1 MQVFPAEARPSIYTM
16 NSHMIVYM
24 DGSALVKRAEIG
36 PDSELAVDLWGSAAR
51 IVSSELACSEAGATT
66 ALPKAMLDRL
76 EIVETDDQISD
87 AADELAERHGLGT
100 SESVHLAAA
109 LSIDAPRVVVASW
122 NPALATAAA
131 ECGLA
136 VVPR

>member
-1 MQVFPAEARPSIYTM
+1 
-16 NSHMIVYM
+16 MIVYM
-24 DGSALVKRAEIG
+24 DSSALIKRAETG
-36 PDSELAVDLWGSAAR
+36 PDSDLAADLWDAAAR
-51 IVSSELACSEAGATT
+51 IVSSELACSEAGAKT
-66 ALPKAMLDRL
+66 AVPQAMLDRL
-76 EIVETDDQISD
+76 EIVTTDDQIAD
-87 AADELAERHGLGT
+87 AADELAERHDLGT

-122 NPALATAAA
+122 NTALATAAA

>member
-1 MQVFPAEARPSIYTM
+1 
-16 NSHMIVYM
+16 MIVYM
-24 DGSALVKRAEIG
+24 DSSALVKRAEAG
-36 PDSELAVDLWGSAAR
+36 PDAELAANLWDSANR
-51 IVSSELACSEAGATT
+51 IVSSELACSEAEATT
-66 ALPKAMLDRL
+66 TLPREIRDGL
-76 EIVETDDQISD
+76 ELVETNGQIAD

-100 SESVHLAAA
+100 SESVHLASA

-122 NPALATAAA
+122 NPELAAAAA

>member
-1 MQVFPAEARPSIYTM
+1 M
-16 NSHMIVYM
+16 NSQMIVYM
-24 DGSALVKRAEIG
+24 DSSALVKRAETG
-36 PDSELAVDLWGSAAR
+36 PDSELAANLWDSADR

-66 ALPKAMLDRL
+66 ALPQEVLDKL
-76 EIVETDDQISD
+76 EMVETDDQISD

-100 SESVHLAAA
+100 SESVHLASA
-109 LSIDAPRVVVASW
+109 LSVDAPRVVVASW

>member
-1 MQVFPAEARPSIYTM
+1 
-16 NSHMIVYM
+16 MIVYM
-24 DGSALVKRAEIG
+24 DSSALVKRAGTG
-36 PDSELAVDLWGSAAR
+36 PDSELAAELCDSAGR
-51 IVSSELACSEAGATT
+51 VVSSELACSEARAATPMPDE
-66 ALPKAMLDRL
+66 LVDGL
-76 EIVETDDQISD
+76 EIVQTDEQI
-87 AADELAERHGLGT
+87 AAKADELAERHGLGS

>member
-1 MQVFPAEARPSIYTM
+1 
-16 NSHMIVYM
+16 MIVYM
-24 DGSALVKRAEIG
+24 DSSALAKRVETG
-36 PDSELAVDLWGSAAR
+36 PDSELATDLWNSAER
-51 IVSSELACSEAGATT
+51 VVSSELACSEARAVVEMPRELLGG
-66 ALPKAMLDRL
+66 L
-76 EIVETDDQISD
+76 EIVQTDDQISD

-122 NPALATAAA
+122 NTALATAAA

>member
-1 MQVFPAEARPSIYTM
+1 MSLE
-16 NSHMIVYM
+16 
-24 DGSALVKRAEIG
+24 
-36 PDSELAVDLWGSAAR
+36 AVDDLELVQTDEQIAA
-51 IVSSELACSEAGATT
+51 
-66 ALPKAMLDRL
+66 K
-76 EIVETDDQISD
+76 
-87 AADELAERHGLGT
+87 ADELAERHGLGT
-100 SESVHLAAA
+100 SESVHLASA

>member
-1 MQVFPAEARPSIYTM
+1 M

-24 DGSALVKRAEIG
+24 DSSALVKRAETG
-36 PDSELAVDLWGSAAR
+36 PGSELAANLWASADR
-51 IVSSELACSEAGATT
+51 IVSSELACSEAGAMT
-66 ALPKAMLDRL
+66 ALPQAMLDRL
-76 EIVETDDQISD
+76 EIVSTDDQIAD

-100 SESVHLAAA
+100 SESVHLASA

-122 NPALATAAA
+122 NSALATASA